1 MLIGRVKP
9 APAFS
14 PSTHVEATFC
24 FIDLAGF
31 TALTEAQGD
40 LDAADVATRFAE
52 LARSVL
58 GSGDRLVKTI
68 GDAVFVIAPD
78 AARGIEFVERLLL
91 AAASEERFPA
101 LRVGLHHGE
110 AVQKNDDV
118 FGAAVNLAA
127 RVAAE
132 AHAGEVIGTAP
143 IAAAARASGIPVAE
157 LGPVPLRN
165 VGTSIPLFSLGLMV
179 GASGT
184 PIDPVCHTPVDRRAA
199 AGRLRYHGSEY
210 WFCSLNLR
218 RGFRQQSLLARHGRR
233 DRALR
238 GASGGPA
245 AGLSGAGWVRLGAS
259 AIQCAEP
266 PRPGD
271 QCLRMWVPI
280 IGRSV
285 GSGARHDFAFPHGAR
300 PPTPRRT

>member
-1 MLIGRVKP
+1 MLEGCVKT

-58 GSGDRLVKTI
+58 GLGDRLVKTI
-68 GDAVFVIAPD
+68 GDAVFVTAPN

-91 AAASEERFPA
+91 GAASEERFPA

-110 AVQKNDDV
+110 AVERNH
-118 FGAAVNLAA
+118 
-127 RVAAE
+127 E
-132 AHAGEVIGTAP
+132 AYAGEVIGTAP

-210 WFCSLNLR
+210 WFCSLTCAAA
-218 RGFRQQSLLARHGRR
+218 F
-233 DRALR
+233 
-238 GASGGPA
+238 ASNPSWHATDGETE
-245 AGLSGAGWVRLGAS
+245 R
-259 AIQCAEP
+259 
-266 PRPGD
+266 
-271 QCLRMWVPI
+271 
-280 IGRSV
+280 
-285 GSGARHDFAFPHGAR
+285 
-300 PPTPRRT
+300 